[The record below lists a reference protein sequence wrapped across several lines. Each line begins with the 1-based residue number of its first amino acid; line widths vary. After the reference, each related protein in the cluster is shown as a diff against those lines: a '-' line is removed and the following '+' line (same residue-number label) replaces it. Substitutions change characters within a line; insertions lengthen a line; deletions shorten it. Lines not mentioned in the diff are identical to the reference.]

1 LLAPDVS
8 FGRLHRRVT
17 KEKLKLFELAS
28 CALAEAGATAT
39 KIVWC
44 QIFDSGSPG
53 TSFYRTPDYIEFH
66 SSILPNSI
74 L

>member
-28 CALAEAGATAT
+28 CAMAEAGATAT

-44 QIFDSGSPG
+44 QIFDSG
-53 TSFYRTPDYIEFH
+53 
-66 SSILPNSI
+66 
-74 L
+74 